1 MSYPANIIDDMNQ
14 QLHLVY
20 SQPKNWELT
29 DLDKE
34 RAKRGIA
41 ACRKALDQTRP
52 FLWDNNTAA

>member
-1 MSYPANIIDDMNQ
+1 MNQ

-41 ACRKALDQTRP
+41 ACRKALDETRP